1 MKKMPSRK
9 SKRISIVKSMLQSS
23 KKPYEDLFRSIEI
36 TNSRLNKLAKRKE
49 LGHYASKK
57 LLRNIRI
64 SPVAS
69 YDKKS
74 KTIKIAK
81 SSKLNANQAR
91 LLNKELKSFLN
102 SKTSNA
108 KNIKRIRQETMQ
120 KVKDKLGRITNQD
133 ISKSDVEEFYT
144 LTNDK
149 DYKYFVDFIDPSEF
163 YALVSEAKSRD
174 MSEDE
179 FIELLKQ
186 YMTISDE
193 SALNK
198 ATELYDKYVKN
209 EIMEIL

>member
-1 MKKMPSRK
+1 MRRK

-23 KKPYEDLFRSIEI
+23 KQPYEDLFQTIKI
-36 TNSRLNKLAKRKE
+36 TNSRLTKLAKRKE

-57 LLRNIRI
+57 LLRTIRI
-64 SPVAS
+64 SPIAS
-69 YDKKS
+69 FDKKS

-81 SSKLNANQAR
+81 SSKLTANQAR
-91 LLNKELKSFLN
+91 LLDKQLKSFLN

-108 KNIKRIRQETMQ
+108 KNIKQIRQETMQ
-120 KVKDKLGRITNQD
+120 KVQDKLGRITNQD
-133 ISKSDVEEFYT
+133 ISKSDVEEFYA

-149 DYKYFVDFIDPSEF
+149 DYKYFIDFVDPSEF
-163 YALVSEAKSRD
+163 YALVSEAKSKD

-193 SALNK
+193 STRNK
-198 ATELYDKYVKN
+198 AIALYDKYVR
-209 EIMEIL
+209 